1 MFLHSDI
8 NSDNYYQINAP
19 LIRISGAGEDV
30 SLRVFVDVEP
40 QNYLS
45 AKRFFYGTEIIIHDP
60 EDFPEKSLLTAFSQ
74 PGTDVSIAVLPSVVA
89 TEKDVKS
96 LPVNLRFCRFEY
108 ERPLQITKKYS
119 FQSCITECRAITI
132 FKTCGCIPFFYPAL
146 KVSEDQKEPPR
157 QCNLKDVKC
166 LADNRREAFYC

>member
-1 MFLHSDI
+1 M
-8 NSDNYYQINAP
+8 
-19 LIRISGAGEDV
+19 
-30 SLRVFVDVEP
+30 DVEP
-40 QNYLS
+40 HNYLS

-89 TEKDVKS
+89 TEKDVES

-119 FQSCITECRAITI
+119 FQSCITECRALTI
-132 FKTCGCIPFFYPAL
+132 FKTCGCIPFFYPAMN
-146 KVSEDQKEPPR
+146 VSADQKEPPR

-166 LADNRREAFYC
+166 LADNRREMKGFNVSWILTVSIFQISSQAWSQLKRPTTSTMELLTE